1 MPLPTIPSGNVA
13 SATAGGFEVANSCR
27 FNDDDTQTM
36 HVTPSS
42 SGDNKTW
49 TLSMWFKRCKLGS
62 NQYLA
67 TAAYGNGGRYTE
79 IWFNTSDELVIYGGA
94 YNTSST
100 SVNLNM
106 ETKRVFR
113 DVSAWYSLIIAFDL
127 TDSTESNRVKV
138 YINGTLEA
146 HSNFTQSGSSSSAT
160 IPAQDSTTFFNTTTQ
175 ALTMFGNGTSGATSF
190 DGYIAEVVLID
201 GTQYAATSFGE
212 FDDDSP
218 TIFKPIDVSGL
229 TFGTNGFY
237 LDFEDSSNLGNNAA
251 SGSADL
257 TEADLAAAD
266 QATDTPTNNFCTM
279 NSLDNYRFAGT
290 FSEGNC
296 HIVSSSSNYAYTTG
310 TMGMTAGKWYYE
322 VEFDAQS
329 SAGDY
334 SRIGFAGV
342 MSTGNA
348 ELGSQTHNY
357 AYYGVNGYGYYS
369 GSSASLGTTYTT
381 GDIVS
386 VALDLDNLKVYYAKN
401 GTWVNSGDPTSGAT
415 GTGAQTVL
423 AASTTP
429 IGAYLPALNYVDSS
443 ITGTFKCNF
452 GGCSAFTVS
461 SANQDG
467 NGYGNFE
474 YAVPSGY
481 LALCT
486 KNLGSDGG

>member
-257 TEADLAAAD
+257 TEVDIAAVD
-266 QATDTPTNNFCTM
+266 QAVDSPTNNFCTL
-279 NSLDNYRFAGT
+279 NSLDNYFMNGT

-296 HIVSSSSNYAYTTG
+296 KVATTSAEWGYITG
-310 TMGMTAGKWYYE
+310 TMGVAKGKWYWEMHMTDPVDTTNY
-322 VEFDAQS
+322 VAT
-329 SAGDY
+329 G
-334 SRIGFAGV
+334 IAGV
-342 MSTGNA
+342 HDYDSDDGLAYRDDAVAYQGNDGKIRD
-348 ELGSQTHNY
+348 EGTLSS
-357 AYYGVNGYGYYS
+357 YGDS
-369 GSSASLGTTYTT
+369 YTT
-381 GDIVS
+381 NDIISIAV
-386 VALDLDNLKVYYAKN
+386 DLDNNTIFFAEN
-401 GTWVNSGDPTSGAT
+401 GTWKNSGDPANNSNGHSID
-415 GTGAQTVL
+415 
-423 AASTTP
+423 AASTTAL
-429 IGAYLPALNYVDSS
+429 GFYLPAFGDHAGSS
-443 ITGTFKCNF
+443 WTNATVSFNF
-452 GGCSAFTVS
+452 GGCPSFTIS
-461 SANQDG
+461 SGNADG
-467 NGYGNFE
+467 EGYGNFE
-474 YAVPSGY
+474 YAVPSGFY
-481 LALCT
+481 SLCT
-486 KNLGSDGG
+486 KNLAKYG

>member
-13 SATAGGFEVANSCR
+13 SALPTGFNVDNSCR

-49 TLSMWFKRCKLGS
+49 TLSMWFKRGNLGS

-94 YNTSST
+94 YNVSST

-138 YINGTLEA
+138 YINGTLEPHA
-146 HSNFTQSGSSSSAT
+146 NFTQSGSSSSAT

-175 ALTMFGNGTSGATSF
+175 ALTMFANGTSGATSF
-190 DGYIAEVVLID
+190 DGYMAEVVLID

-212 FDDDSP
+212 FDEDSP

-257 TEADLAAAD
+257 TEVDLAAAD
-266 QATDTPTNNFCTM
+266 QATDTPTNNFCTL
-279 NSLDNYRFAGT
+279 NPLAAANNQPT

-296 HIVSSSSNYAYTTG
+296 QAVSGGGWYGNLG
-310 TMGMTAGKWYYE
+310 TFAVSAGKWYWE
-322 VEFDAQS
+322 VKNT
-329 SAGDY
+329 
-334 SRIGFAGV
+334 
-342 MSTGNA
+342 STGGNFHGVIA
-348 ELGSQTHNY
+348 DYVNFDDATVYNEVGATSYSKDDGGEVHYGADSTTADYGSTDQNDILGIALNMDDKQISFY
-357 AYYGVNGYGYYS
+357 DNG
-369 GSSASLGTTYTT
+369 SA
-381 GDIVS
+381 IVS
-386 VALDLDNLKVYYAKN
+386 NFALDDASNLDFVIPFAFEWN
-401 GTWVNSGDPTSGAT
+401 AT
-415 GTGAQTVL
+415 VQ
-423 AASTTP
+423 
-429 IGAYLPALNYVDSS
+429 Y
-443 ITGTFKCNF
+443 NF
-452 GGCSAFTVS
+452 GGCSAFALS
-461 SANQDG
+461 SAAQDE

-474 YAVPSGY
+474 YAPPSGY
-481 LALCT
+481 YALCT
-486 KNLGSDGG
+486 KNLAEYG

>member
-13 SATAGGFEVANSCR
+13 SATAGAFEVANSCR
-27 FNDDDTQTM
+27 FNNDDTQTM

-49 TLSMWFKRCKLGS
+49 TLSMWFKRGNLGV

-257 TEADLAAAD
+257 TEVDIAAVD
-266 QATDTPTNNFCTM
+266 QATDTPTNSFCTL
-279 NSLDNYRFAGT
+279 NSLDNYHQQAT

-296 HIVSSSSNYAYTTG
+296 KIVTGSSDYSYSTT
-310 TMGMTAGKWYYE
+310 TMGVSAGKWYFE
-322 VEFDAQS
+322 AHLTNDPGSGVEWQHGIVDVLVENGTTAIGNT
-329 SAGDY
+329 ANAY
-334 SRIGFAGV
+334 SY
-342 MSTGNA
+342 
-348 ELGSQTHNY
+348 QTE
-357 AYYGVNGYGYYS
+357 NGEIKNN
-369 GSSASLGTTYTT
+369 GSSASYGVTTAQ
-381 GDIVS
+381 GDIVG
-386 VALDLDNLKVYYAKN
+386 VYIDLDNNKLYFAK
-401 GTWVNSGDPTSGAT
+401 S
-415 GTGAQTVL
+415 
-423 AASTTP
+423 
-429 IGAYLPALNYVDSS
+429 
-443 ITGTFKCNF
+443 
-452 GGCSAFTVS
+452 
-461 SANQDG
+461 
-467 NGYGNFE
+467 
-474 YAVPSGY
+474 
-481 LALCT
+481 
-486 KNLGSDGG
+486 